1 MFSINW
7 KSIQKIRFIHSQ
19 FFCECSQNECFHFSF
34 GAVFFDICNN
44 IAELSHFFLISFF
57 NTKDLTIFL
66 SKFKQKI
73 EVFWCFCLFLFFP
86 IRCSY
91 EMARFVHFI
100 SLKKTHLLKKFKKK
114 KIFNVRLLIIQN
126 CNQVFFTAN
135 ISIVWSISPFALFF
149 DPKSPLFPIIFHFT
163 SFFHF

>member
-114 KIFNVRLLIIQN
+114 IFNVRLLNIQN
-126 CNQVFFTAN
+126 CNKVFSLR
-135 ISIVWSISPFALFF
+135 ICQL
-149 DPKSPLFPIIFHFT
+149 
-163 SFFHF
+163 